1 MELLA
6 SYNYGYVEVAEFAQT
21 AVNLLLQHILVWG
34 SLEIQTAVVVEDKMM
49 TGAADV
55 LELEE
60 ECLNELEAPVVGV
73 EDQRITVDAVVLV
86 EGQGL
91 NEVGVKLIMYLT
103 SFFYCFYQQ
112 QSVC

>member
-1 MELLA
+1 M
-6 SYNYGYVEVAEFAQT
+6 
-21 AVNLLLQHILVWG
+21 WG

-60 ECLNELEAPVVGV
+60 ECLNELEAPVVEV
-73 EDQRITVDAVVLV
+73 EDQRIKVDAVVLV

-91 NEVGVKLIMYLT
+91 NEVGVNFAKMLE
-103 SFFYCFYQQ
+103 
-112 QSVC
+112 

>member
-1 MELLA
+1 M
-6 SYNYGYVEVAEFAQT
+6 
-21 AVNLLLQHILVWG
+21 WG

-60 ECLNELEAPVVGV
+60 QCLNELEAPVVEV

-91 NEVGVKLIMYLT
+91 NEVGVNFAKMLE
-103 SFFYCFYQQ
+103 
-112 QSVC
+112 